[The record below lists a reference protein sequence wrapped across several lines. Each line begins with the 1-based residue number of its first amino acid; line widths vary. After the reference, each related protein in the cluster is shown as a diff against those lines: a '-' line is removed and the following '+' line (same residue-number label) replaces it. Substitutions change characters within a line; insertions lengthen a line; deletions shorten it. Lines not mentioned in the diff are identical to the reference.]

1 MKDEGC
7 GCFLIIIV
15 FVVLFFTNP
24 EKRDHRDEVG
34 SVLQEAISEDIDK
47 LLDKY
52 CAENPSEFC
61 SSRNDNSLINE
72 FIGSLSRSMLKEH
85 IETFVNDEVGRKNY
99 FIFSLTTVNGDIVG
113 LGILNMVFVT
123 SDKIEDDFIEDLL
136 L

>member
-24 EKRDHRDEVG
+24 EKRDHREEVG
-34 SVLQEAISEDIDK
+34 SVLQEALSEDIDK

-61 SSRNDNSLINE
+61 SSREDNSLINE
-72 FIGSLSRSMLKEH
+72 FIGGMSRSMLKEQV
-85 IETFVNDEVGRKNY
+85 ETFVNEEVNRKNY

-123 SDKIEDDFIEDLL
+123 SDKIEEDFLENLL
-136 L
+136 F